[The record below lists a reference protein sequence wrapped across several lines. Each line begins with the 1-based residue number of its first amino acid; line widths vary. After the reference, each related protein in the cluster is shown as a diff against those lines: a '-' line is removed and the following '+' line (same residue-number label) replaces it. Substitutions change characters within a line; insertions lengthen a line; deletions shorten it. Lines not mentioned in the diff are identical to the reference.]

1 MSPKVAV
8 GNGSSVV
15 LVLGLDPFPR
25 TASPSQ
31 GEGESSGY
39 HAERRLMNEC
49 VREAFWSR
57 VLPLSGCLALA
68 FRQAARM
75 RLIASHPTIG
85 VPLRYWALG
94 ALVGFE
100 GGCAMYGDSCANKAV
115 VRMPNSKLV
124 ANILRIRNQLPAN
137 NFDMSGG
144 GEHLLGISS
153 GSASETHSEEKPS
166 SQQWDWQIFP
176 NPPEETVAEDCDIEQ
191 GPSSFTYAELRKR
204 NRGTMREKLV
214 TSRPVSVYEKLRLQ
228 NREEASLTEEQMC
241 QRRRES

>member
-124 ANILRIRNQLPAN
+124 ANILRSRNQLPAN
-137 NFDMSGG
+137 NFNMSR
-144 GEHLLGISS
+144 GETLEFMSMKTVTFIYKF
-153 GSASETHSEEKPS
+153 THTFNPATRSVGFDRPFKELKNRIGKP
-166 SQQWDWQIFP
+166 
-176 NPPEETVAEDCDIEQ
+176 V
-191 GPSSFTYAELRKR
+191 R
-204 NRGTMREKLV
+204 
-214 TSRPVSVYEKLRLQ
+214 
-228 NREEASLTEEQMC
+228 
-241 QRRRES
+241 